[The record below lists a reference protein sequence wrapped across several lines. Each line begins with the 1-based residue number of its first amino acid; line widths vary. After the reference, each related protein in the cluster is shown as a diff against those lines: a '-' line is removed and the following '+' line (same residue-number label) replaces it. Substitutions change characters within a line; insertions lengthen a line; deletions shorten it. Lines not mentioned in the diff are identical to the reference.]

1 MVDYILAVLMVGL
14 ATSYFIELID
24 ELGFFFRK
32 NITRVLP
39 PPLSVGGFYLLGY
52 WDTSLIVA
60 VPASILVAL
69 FIGKQI
75 TKPAQVIQ
83 PRLPRI

>member
-14 ATSYFIELID
+14 ATSYFIELVD
-24 ELGFFFRK
+24 EIGFFFRK

-39 PPLSVGGFYLLGY
+39 PPVATGAFYLLGY
-52 WDTSLIVA
+52 WETSLVVA
-60 VPASILVAL
+60 VPASIFVAL
-69 FIGKQI
+69 FIGKQL
-75 TKPAQVIQ
+75 TKQPQVLQ